1 MTEKDTIKF
10 EEHTI
15 VSYIWS
21 NMTILF
27 KDLIP
32 PIQDKILKNQKA
44 VTDLEKRIEKFM
56 RYIAYIKDSG
66 GGESEEYKE
75 FLYQAEK
82 CFGDIDLKK

>member
-21 NMTILF
+21 NMAILF

-32 PIQDKILKNQKA
+32 PIKDKILKNQERVA
-44 VTDLEKRIEKFM
+44 DLEKRIERLM
-56 RYIAYIKDSG
+56 VLVSNLHDVSPENESVAEIIKYFNTFFEDF
-66 GGESEEYKE
+66 E
-75 FLYQAEK
+75 AT
-82 CFGDIDLKK
+82 KK